1 MLNDGADWI
10 YQQLKEKHIVY
21 CHCKSGIGRSTSVVA
36 AYYIKYRGMK
46 ALDALAYIRKLRPCI
61 IGPNS
66 SQTKNLIQYE
76 ESLHQEKKKQFE
88 A

>member
-10 YQQLKEKHIVY
+10 NDQLKEKHVVY

-36 AYYIKYRGMK
+36 AYYIKYKNMT
-46 ALDALAYIRKLRPCI
+46 ALNTLAFIRNLRPCI

-76 ESLHQEKKKQFE
+76 ESLRQERKKQFE